1 MQLRTLG
8 LSQLGGRADR
18 NSGFG
23 GEGVPLP
30 DGARLGFPCPLF
42 ALADHHARERDT
54 PSSRSARLRRTW
66 PRGPVVAL
74 TEQGRLR
81 QRQPQVAH
89 VAFVIDP
96 AGGHQPVAP
105 DRPSSRKPSG
115 EISQRAPAHLL

>member
-1 MQLRTLG
+1 
-8 LSQLGGRADR
+8 
-18 NSGFG
+18 
-23 GEGVPLP
+23 VPLP

-96 AGGHQPVAP
+96 GGT
-105 DRPSSRKPSG
+105 SRSRQFLTLQNPRMSFFFLGFPCGICREGKDKRNC
-115 EISQRAPAHLL
+115 EFRIMYIM